1 MAVLDRRLSDAPY
14 LAGAE
19 YTIADIATWPWVK
32 NAANYG
38 QNMDN
43 YPHVAR
49 WIKTIYERPAVKRG
63 LKALEKAAA

>member
-1 MAVLDRRLSDAPY
+1 M
-14 LAGAE
+14 E
-19 YTIADIATWPWVK
+19 
-32 NAANYG
+32 
-38 QNMDN
+38 N